1 MLNQQK
7 GKEMY
12 VITWHFFAEQYIMLE
27 GKKKSFEEDPN
38 CDVHLQLQTPD
49 LWFTISVGTG
59 SQEQTNLKNS

>member
-1 MLNQQK
+1 MLNHQK

-49 LWFTISVGTG
+49 L
-59 SQEQTNLKNS
+59 